1 MPPITAL
8 LHTKND
14 ARRLGRA
21 LETLLPC
28 AEILIVD
35 HDSTDA
41 TLRIARSYGARI
53 VGADNHAAI
62 TDYPGLARCDWIF
75 CIEPGESITEG
86 LQTSLFEWA
95 APPNY
100 DDGNGAAVGSAFSV
114 RVRQQIQEKWLDL
127 SPPENRLIPRTWKR
141 WRGRVPASEPSSIAL
156 EGELLRFV
164 FP

>member
-8 LHTKND
+8 LHTMND
-14 ARRLGRA
+14 GLRLGRA

-35 HDSTDA
+35 HHSTDA

-53 VGADNHAAI
+53 VAADGDAGV
-62 TDYPGLARCDWIF
+62 TDYVELARCDWIF
-75 CIEPGESITEG
+75 CIEPGESMTES
-86 LQTSLFEWA
+86 LQTSLFEWTA
-95 APPNY
+95 LASS
-100 DDGNGAAVGSAFSV
+100 DDSNGAAVGKAFSV
-114 RVRQQIQEKWLDL
+114 RVRQQIGRKWLDL
-127 SPPENRLIPRTWKR
+127 SLPETRLIPRTWT
-141 WRGRVPASEPSSIAL
+141 WWLGRLPASEPASIPL